1 MERSLLGIQ
10 NYCDRVKKYSQQLTL
25 VESWA
30 SPDSLYPFYS
40 SDSVLDGNTLTCHLN
55 QEILLYC
62 DPLLLHEIFH
72 NLIANAVDAL
82 RISGNKGGDLYYRLY
97 RQQKEKI
104 SDHDPRHRNRYGE
117 RTPPAHF

>member
-25 VESWA
+25 VESWV

-62 DPLLLHEIFH
+62 DPLFPEMRRASTAFAIKL
-72 NLIANAVDAL
+72 
-82 RISGNKGGDLYYRLY
+82 
-97 RQQKEKI
+97 
-104 SDHDPRHRNRYGE
+104 
-117 RTPPAHF
+117 